1 LGADPILTVAL
12 AFTSRGSPRVIFR
25 KLSKLFLTGRC
36 GRVVGNN
43 LRCSAPRCPI
53 WSKLNSPELGL
64 GEQHNYTGAH
74 EKVGNVWGDGSF
86 LNSVDGIT
94 PNPLMPSDSRKN
106 MAVFF

>member
-1 LGADPILTVAL
+1 LPVDVAVW
-12 AFTSRGSPRVIFR
+12 AVIISDAR
-25 KLSKLFLTGRC
+25 P
-36 GRVVGNN
+36 
-43 LRCSAPRCPI
+43 PRCPI

-64 GEQHNYTGAH
+64 GAQHNYAGAH

-94 PNPLMPSDSRKN
+94 PNALMPSDSRKN